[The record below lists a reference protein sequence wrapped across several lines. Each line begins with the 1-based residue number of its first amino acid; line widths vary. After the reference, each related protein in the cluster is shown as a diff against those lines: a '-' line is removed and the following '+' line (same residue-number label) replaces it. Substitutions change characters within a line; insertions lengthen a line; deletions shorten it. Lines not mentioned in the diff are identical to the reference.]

1 MSDTNLDFT
10 LAEYKEMHNGIAML
24 KSFVNEQSVIQT
36 EIEVLTPLTQN
47 SQRKRYLKN
56 TGVPSLQMKI
66 LVRRNEN
73 CKLQSDNRKAQ
84 KADTKPEVL
93 ETIDSYQATW
103 IKKRDD
109 KKRDYLKS

>member
-1 MSDTNLDFT
+1 
-10 LAEYKEMHNGIAML
+10 
-24 KSFVNEQSVIQT
+24 
-36 EIEVLTPLTQN
+36 
-47 SQRKRYLKN
+47 
-56 TGVPSLQMKI
+56 MKI

-93 ETIDSYQATW
+93 ETIDSHQATW

>member
-10 LAEYKEMHNGIAML
+10 LAEYKEMHNGIAMF

-93 ETIDSYQATW
+93 ETIDSH
-103 IKKRDD
+103 
-109 KKRDYLKS
+109 